1 MTREQALT
9 WLHDLTRRWRMRMQ
23 VSIAL
28 KSLSVAFVAGVVAQN
43 LFAGC
48 FAYIIVVGFSAF
60 VLCELILQRRSRLD
74 AHLVAR
80 HLNRTVPA
88 LEESCEILLKPAS
101 SHLSLL
107 EELQQERLLRA
118 LAQSQHEVRLPSAP
132 LASAFKFATACIL
145 SALVLHVTW
154 GALRRHAP
162 HAISAFMPLSPSGQT
177 QLTVP
182 SPPKLKTFEIAITPP
197 AYTNKPR
204 RLVSDFNLAV
214 EENALVA
221 WRLTFEQALTRGV
234 MIWNAQDTLAL
245 HSAGGTKYVAQLQA
259 RENSFYQFLFENNAE
274 LQSSSYFRVEV
285 INDNAP
291 ALRVTSLAARTVIM
305 PGQLPHLSLQ
315 AEAEDDYGLVT
326 VAAFATLARGT
337 GEAVRFREATLDF
350 EKIEKKSTR
359 HWQLQHALDLA
370 QLGMAPGDELYFFL
384 EARDNREPAANRSR
398 SETFFVIWQDT
409 ASAMLVESSGLI
421 INPLPEYFRSQRQI
435 IIDTEKLIRDR
446 PHLSVAELQKR
457 SQNLG
462 FDQQALRMRYGEYLG
477 EEIEEGGAQEIAHAG
492 EKIDKSAADT
502 KESAVDKIV
511 EEFEHQHDI
520 AENATLFA
528 PSVKTQLK
536 AALAEMWEAELH
548 LRLYHPEA
556 ALPYEYRALALLK
569 SVQQHSRVYVQ
580 RVGFEATPIKVAEKR
595 LTGDLEKIATQTSQK
610 VTARDSS
617 FRDVRAALLLLRRA
631 EQTQPAFSQDE
642 IATIERASRELAR
655 AALKQSHASL
665 RALQDL
671 HELLADFKN
680 HRKPCAS
687 CLLSAQRALWQLLP
701 QPSPAPAQGVEANSV
716 LAQRY
721 FEKLSAPF

>member
-9 WLHDLTRRWRMRMQ
+9 WLHDLMRRWRTRVQ
-23 VSIAL
+23 VGIAL
-28 KSLSVAFVAGVVAQN
+28 KSLSVAFMAGVVAQN
-43 LFAGC
+43 LFGGR
-48 FAYIIVVGFSAF
+48 FAYVIVAGLFAF
-60 VLCELILQRRSRLD
+60 ALCELVLQRRYRLD
-74 AHLVAR
+74 THLVAR
-80 HLNRTVPA
+80 HLNRTEPV
-88 LEESCEILLKPAS
+88 LEESCELLLKPSS
-101 SHLSLL
+101 SHFSLL

-118 LAQSQHEVRLPSAP
+118 LAQTHHEVRLPAAP
-132 LASAFKFATACIL
+132 LTSAIKLAATCIVA
-145 SALVLHVTW
+145 ALVLHVTW
-154 GALRRHAP
+154 GALRRNSP
-162 HAISAFMPLSPSGQT
+162 HAISAFTRIAPAAQT
-177 QLTVP
+177 QP
-182 SPPKLKTFEIAITPP
+182 NASSPPKLKSFEIAITPP

-204 RLVSDFNLAV
+204 RLVSDFNLTV
-214 EENALVA
+214 EENALVE
-221 WRLTFEQALTRGV
+221 WRLTFEQTLTRGV

-259 RENSFYQFLFENNAE
+259 REHSFYQFLFESNAE
-274 LQSSSYFRVEV
+274 PQASHYSRLEV

-291 ALRVTSLAARTVIM
+291 ALVVTSLAARTVIM

-350 EKIEKKSTR
+350 EKIAKNSPR
-359 HWQLQHALDLA
+359 HWQLQRALDLV

-384 EARDNREPAANRSR
+384 EARDNREPVANRSR
-398 SETFFVIWQDT
+398 SETFFVVWQDT
-409 ASAMLVESSGLI
+409 ASAMMVESSGLV

-446 PHLSVAELQKR
+446 AHISVAELQKR
-457 SQNLG
+457 AQNLG

-477 EEIEEGGAQEIAHAG
+477 EEMEEGGAPEPGHSG
-492 EKIDKSAADT
+492 EKIDKSATDT

-511 EEFEHQHDI
+511 EEFEHQHDT

-595 LTGDLEKIATQTSQK
+595 LTGDLEKIATQTAQK
-610 VTARDSS
+610 TTPRDSS
-617 FRDVRAALLLLRRA
+617 FREVRAALQLLRRA

-655 AALKQSHASL
+655 AALQQSHASL
-665 RALQDL
+665 QALQDL
-671 HELLADFKN
+671 HALLADLKS
-680 HRKPCAS
+680 RRRPRES

-701 QPSPAPAQGVEANSV
+701 QPAPAPAQSVEAKSV

-721 FEKLSAPF
+721 FEKLGAPF